1 MGYEIEVLYVGD
13 IPKELKDRWTPN
25 RRIFKVIIPNL
36 SITEL
41 ELKIHPRLKLRLETI
56 NTTEELIPVNQ
67 CLIYQHLFG
76 INVKIED
83 EEYLRLKKQVNEFN
97 KEKKKG
103 FFGRLFGKKEEK
115 IFTLDGKIK
124 LFGIDVLR
132 EKSELVQ
139 DIWQKN
145 EEKLKRKNK
154 DFVELEED
162 FRNRMQNLRDMYD
175 NHINELQETIN
186 KLQRELIV
194 QPLAYGNKVTE
205 VISDS
210 VIKNI
215 STEHISNEELREEIK
230 QLNDILEGRR
240 QKKTGNERLF
250 KESLES
256 KITGGGG

>member
-1 MGYEIEVLYVGD
+1 
-13 IPKELKDRWTPN
+13 
-25 RRIFKVIIPNL
+25 
-36 SITEL
+36 
-41 ELKIHPRLKLRLETI
+41 
-56 NTTEELIPVNQ
+56 
-67 CLIYQHLFG
+67 
-76 INVKIED
+76 
-83 EEYLRLKKQVNEFN
+83 
-97 KEKKKG
+97 
-103 FFGRLFGKKEEK
+103 
-115 IFTLDGKIK
+115 
-124 LFGIDVLR
+124 
-132 EKSELVQ
+132 
-139 DIWQKN
+139 
-145 EEKLKRKNK
+145 
-154 DFVELEED
+154 
-162 FRNRMQNLRDMYD
+162 MYD